1 MLNKGIKKDDLQNKE
16 IEIDIVY
23 QKEKKTLKFNF
34 PYSFDTLISSFKKL
48 FNVEKEKEFFEFSY
62 DVKKKIK
69 INTFFNDLK
78 ILINREDPIIYA
90 EDSCEALLELSKKTI
105 IQSQYID
112 NEEKMLNFEGM
123 MIKDPFGVKTI
134 VDDDDDINENDK
146 IENNENEK
154 VNMKE
159 SIKILENELRKTEN
173 EISEEKDKINLLNN
187 EIEFLTDITDEK
199 ISKEF
204 LELKNKITALQNEN
218 EKLKK
223 IIEENN
229 EQKNK
234 IELNLKLSLDENNK
248 IKSEKDKLVNEKNK
262 LEEENDI
269 CIKERDS
276 YKNQVLDYE
285 MIVKELRDSI
295 STKEKE
301 LRKKINKE
309 QEMIK
314 TFEDYKQ
321 KAKNPIIYVEDVTD
335 GVFKLINE
343 NTVFESQNIGDGNN
357 EINVI
362 EFQGEKYLDPFK
374 ANKTIDSG
382 LIMSNNVN
390 DENNKIENSKNEE
403 INIKESL
410 KAFENELKKTEI
422 KINEEIYTINLLK
435 EEIEFLKDISNGKI
449 PQEFPELKNKITTL
463 QKENEEI
470 KESNKIQIDKLIAEN
485 EMLKKKVEE
494 NEKIIN
500 DLKNKNNT
508 IEELEKKNS
517 QLKIEIELNRKLSME
532 EINDMKIENDN
543 LIHETNKLKEENE
556 NNINEALNLKT
567 VLDLVK
573 GDLKKKEKELIEKK
587 NKEEEMVKGFENYKK
602 KVNEIKE
609 SFLNK
614 IKELEEDN
622 LKQNI

>member
-1 MLNKGIKKDDLQNKE
+1 MNH
-16 IEIDIVY
+16 
-23 QKEKKTLKFNF
+23 
-34 PYSFDTLISSFKKL
+34 LISLVKKL
-48 FNVEKEKEFFEFSY
+48 FNIEEEKQYFEFSY
-62 DVKKKIK
+62 D
-69 INTFFNDLK
+69 
-78 ILINREDPIIYA
+78 A
-90 EDSCEALLELSKKTI
+90 KKTI
-105 IQSQYID
+105 
-112 NEEKMLNFEGM
+112 
-123 MIKDPFGVKTI
+123 
-134 VDDDDDINENDK
+134 
-146 IENNENEK
+146 
-154 VNMKE
+154 
-159 SIKILENELRKTEN
+159 
-173 EISEEKDKINLLNN
+173 
-187 EIEFLTDITDEK
+187 
-199 ISKEF
+199 
-204 LELKNKITALQNEN
+204 
-218 EKLKK
+218 
-223 IIEENN
+223 
-229 EQKNK
+229 
-234 IELNLKLSLDENNK
+234 
-248 IKSEKDKLVNEKNK
+248 SEKDLFNELN
-262 LEEENDI
+262 
-269 CIKERDS
+269 
-276 YKNQVLDYE
+276 VLSKRE
-285 MIVKELRDSI
+285 
-295 STKEKE
+295 
-301 LRKKINKE
+301 
-309 QEMIK
+309 
-314 TFEDYKQ
+314 
-321 KAKNPIIYVEDVTD
+321 NPIIYVEDVTD

-374 ANKTIDSG
+374 ENKTIDSG

-435 EEIEFLKDISNGKI
+435 EEIEFLKDISNEKI
-449 PQEFPELKNKITTL
+449 PKEFPELKNKITTL

-500 DLKNKNNT
+500 DLRNKNNT

-573 GDLKKKEKELIEKK
+573 GELNKKEKELIVKK
-587 NKEEEMVKGFENYKK
+587 NKEEDMVKEFDNYKK

>member
-1 MLNKGIKKDDLQNKE
+1 MNN
-16 IEIDIVY
+16 
-23 QKEKKTLKFNF
+23 
-34 PYSFDTLISSFKKL
+34 LISLVKKL
-48 FNVEKEKEFFEFSY
+48 FNIEEEKQYFEFSY
-62 DVKKKIK
+62 D
-69 INTFFNDLK
+69 
-78 ILINREDPIIYA
+78 A
-90 EDSCEALLELSKKTI
+90 KKTI
-105 IQSQYID
+105 
-112 NEEKMLNFEGM
+112 
-123 MIKDPFGVKTI
+123 
-134 VDDDDDINENDK
+134 
-146 IENNENEK
+146 
-154 VNMKE
+154 
-159 SIKILENELRKTEN
+159 
-173 EISEEKDKINLLNN
+173 
-187 EIEFLTDITDEK
+187 
-199 ISKEF
+199 
-204 LELKNKITALQNEN
+204 
-218 EKLKK
+218 
-223 IIEENN
+223 
-229 EQKNK
+229 
-234 IELNLKLSLDENNK
+234 
-248 IKSEKDKLVNEKNK
+248 SEKDLFNELN
-262 LEEENDI
+262 
-269 CIKERDS
+269 
-276 YKNQVLDYE
+276 VLSKRE
-285 MIVKELRDSI
+285 
-295 STKEKE
+295 
-301 LRKKINKE
+301 
-309 QEMIK
+309 
-314 TFEDYKQ
+314 
-321 KAKNPIIYVEDVTD
+321 NPIIYVEDVTD
-335 GVFKLINE
+335 CVFKLINE

-362 EFQGEKYLDPFK
+362 EFQGKKYLDPFK

-410 KAFENELKKTEI
+410 KVYENELKKTEI

-435 EEIEFLKDISNGKI
+435 EEIEFLKDISNVKI
-449 PQEFPELKNKITTL
+449 PKEFPELKNKITTL

-500 DLKNKNNT
+500 DLRNKNNT

-622 LKQNI
+622 LEQNI

>member
-48 FNVEKEKEFFEFSY
+48 FNVEKEKEYFEFSY

-90 EDSCEALLELSKKTI
+90 EDSCEELLKKTV

-234 IELNLKLSLDENNK
+234 NELNKKLSLDENNK
-248 IKSEKDKLVNEKNK
+248 IK
-262 LEEENDI
+262 
-269 CIKERDS
+269 
-276 YKNQVLDYE
+276 
-285 MIVKELRDSI
+285 
-295 STKEKE
+295 
-301 LRKKINKE
+301 
-309 QEMIK
+309 
-314 TFEDYKQ
+314 
-321 KAKNPIIYVEDVTD
+321 
-335 GVFKLINE
+335 
-343 NTVFESQNIGDGNN
+343 
-357 EINVI
+357 
-362 EFQGEKYLDPFK
+362 
-374 ANKTIDSG
+374 
-382 LIMSNNVN
+382 
-390 DENNKIENSKNEE
+390 
-403 INIKESL
+403 
-410 KAFENELKKTEI
+410 
-422 KINEEIYTINLLK
+422 
-435 EEIEFLKDISNGKI
+435 
-449 PQEFPELKNKITTL
+449 
-463 QKENEEI
+463 
-470 KESNKIQIDKLIAEN
+470 
-485 EMLKKKVEE
+485 
-494 NEKIIN
+494 
-500 DLKNKNNT
+500 
-508 IEELEKKNS
+508 
-517 QLKIEIELNRKLSME
+517 
-532 EINDMKIENDN
+532 
-543 LIHETNKLKEENE
+543 
-556 NNINEALNLKT
+556 
-567 VLDLVK
+567 
-573 GDLKKKEKELIEKK
+573 
-587 NKEEEMVKGFENYKK
+587 
-602 KVNEIKE
+602 
-609 SFLNK
+609 
-614 IKELEEDN
+614 
-622 LKQNI
+622 